1 MYNIQAVCTLQEL
14 WNCCASLFVNYY
26 RFDNISV
33 NLMFYLWLSLKM
45 HFICGGAFWKLLL
58 TNENISKHSA
68 RQSKLALNILLE
80 NSVFGA
86 WIVLEYSLKFM
97 SKNQN
102 GLCIIIFCY
111 PKLLGLLVNTY
122 EYENFKK
129 DASTVNCMLL
139 PSLNYT
145 RYSAAVFYNVN
156 QSIYLITEYFCL

>member
-14 WNCCASLFVNYY
+14 WNCCASGSLFVNYY

-45 HFICGGAFWKLLL
+45 HFICGRAFWKLLL

-129 DASTVNCMLL
+129 DASTVNCFGLHETVL
-139 PSLNYT
+139 GT
-145 RYSAAVFYNVN
+145 RLFYNVN
-156 QSIYLITEYFCL
+156 QSIYLITECFCL

>member
-45 HFICGGAFWKLLL
+45 HFICGRAFWKLLL
-58 TNENISKHSA
+58 TNENISKHST

-80 NSVFGA
+80 NSVFSA
-86 WIVLEYSLKFM
+86 WILLEYSLNFM

-102 GLCIIIFCY
+102 GLFVNIFCY

-129 DASTVNCMLL
+129 DASTVNCFGL
-139 PSLNYT
+139 PWNCT

>member
-45 HFICGGAFWKLLL
+45 HFICLCLWAFGKLLL

-80 NSVFGA
+80 NSVFSA
-86 WIVLEYSLKFM
+86 WILLEYSLNFM

-102 GLCIIIFCY
+102 GLCINMFRY

-129 DASTVNCMLL
+129 DASTVNCFGLHETVL
-139 PSLNYT
+139 GT
-145 RYSAAVFYNVN
+145 RLFYNVN
-156 QSIYLITEYFCL
+156 QSIYLITECFCL